1 MLLCIAH
8 PAMSTSSAIAFPR
21 HAVIIGTGAV
31 GLMTA
36 IHALDQGLQV
46 TLLDFNAAGSEE
58 ASSYGNA
65 G

>member
-46 TLLDFNAAGSEE
+46 TLLDFNAAG
-58 ASSYGNA
+58 
-65 G
+65 